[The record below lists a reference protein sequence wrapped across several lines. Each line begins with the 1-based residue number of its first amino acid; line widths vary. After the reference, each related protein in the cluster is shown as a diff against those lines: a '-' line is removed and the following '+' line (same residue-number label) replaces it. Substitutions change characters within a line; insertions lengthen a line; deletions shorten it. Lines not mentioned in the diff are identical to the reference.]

1 MIPMVSRKAKAALVA
16 VGAVALGLA
25 VTAALW
31 PGDRDAAPG
40 PPSRPE
46 TAVVHDSTGN
56 PAEAEEHW
64 TPERIRR
71 SDENMRHATGKDD

>member
-1 MIPMVSRKAKAALVA
+1 MSRKAKATLVA
-16 VGAVALGLA
+16 AGAVALGLA
-25 VTAALW
+25 ITAALW

-46 TAVVHDSTGN
+46 TAVVHDSTAN
-56 PAEAEEHW
+56 PKEVEEHW
-64 TPERIRR
+64 TPERIRQ

>member
-1 MIPMVSRKAKAALVA
+1 MSRKAKATLVA
-16 VGAVALGLA
+16 AGAVALGLA
-25 VTAALW
+25 ITAALW

-56 PAEAEEHW
+56 PKEAEEHW
-64 TPERIRR
+64 TPERIRQ

>member
-1 MIPMVSRKAKAALVA
+1 MSRKAKATLVA
-16 VGAVALGLA
+16 AGAVALGLA
-25 VTAALW
+25 ITAALW
-31 PGDRDAAPG
+31 PDRDAAPG

-56 PAEAEEHW
+56 PKEVEEHW
-64 TPERIRR
+64 TPERIRQ